1 MIEPVTW
8 RAGEESINIGDD
20 FFERIDAEKKE
31 LERWCLS
38 GTAAPISTGGAPGG
52 AKTSSGLDPNWQFT
66 APLKVGDEVEADLGG
81 AFFQGKIAQVVGSTY
96 KVVFFD
102 GDRENG
108 LERDQIKLLNP
119 C

>member
-1 MIEPVTW
+1 VVPLRDRGADFDRGRENVV
-8 RAGEESINIGDD
+8 RARS
-20 FFERIDAEKKE
+20 E
-31 LERWCLS
+31 L
-38 GTAAPISTGGAPGG
+38 A

-66 APLKVGDEVEADLGG
+66 APLKVGDELEVDLGG
-81 AFFQGKIAQVVGSTY
+81 AFFQGKAQVVGSTY